1 MKNLLKGISLLLLVL
16 ISTNIIAQDPANF
29 MGIIT
34 YKMTVE
40 GDFSEAEKAQSEGTL
55 TMTYG
60 DGVYKS
66 RMEGMMGSLTF
77 VVFND
82 SALMIQEAMG
92 QSIAIRMTKEEF
104 EKVEEKMKQTSTD
117 SVKPDPV
124 VQLIEETKVVAGLK
138 CKKAEV
144 EIGEEI
150 MEVYYYEGYVLPES
164 MQEDEFKKIKGLP
177 LEYTTPIGDGGSV
190 IYTATEVKKKKKLKA
205 KEFEVPA
212 GIKTMTVE
220 QLKAMQG

>member
-16 ISTNIIAQDPANF
+16 ISTTIIAQGPDNF

-66 RMEGMMGSLTF
+66 RIEGMMGSMTF
-77 VVFND
+77 IVFND
-82 SALMIQEAMG
+82 SALMIQESMG
-92 QSIAIRMTKEEF
+92 QSMAIRMTTEEF
-104 EKVEEKMKQTSTD
+104 EKVKDKMKQSTD

-144 EIGEEI
+144 EFGGEI
-150 MEVYYYEGYVLPES
+150 IEVYYYDGYVLPEN
-164 MQEDEFKKIKGLP
+164 MREDEFKKIKGLP
-177 LEYTTPIGDGGSV
+177 LEYSTPIGDSGSV
-190 IYTATEVKKKKKLKA
+190 IYTATEVKKKKKVKA

-212 GIKTMTVE
+212 GIKTMTIE
-220 QLKAMQG
+220 QLKAMRG